1 MSLEKKYPKL
11 FGLLEDTTFVDSP
24 RDLVVV
30 DENYDDIDSD
40 EFDVFDPSDY
50 NFLVYITPRVQD
62 ALGEKG
68 IGQLVKRLESDE
80 RFEDFF
86 ASEIDMYGIK
96 VTDMDEESIGDL
108 IIKVIEE
115 ELL

>member
-1 MSLEKKYPKL
+1 MNLEKEYPKL
-11 FGLLEDTTFVDSP
+11 FKELKDKIFVETP
-24 RDLVVV
+24 RDLIVV

-50 NFLVYITPRVQD
+50 NFLIYITPRVQEI
-62 ALGEKG
+62 LGEDGLNK
-68 IGQLVKRLESDE
+68 LTKKLENDK

-96 VTDMDEESIGDL
+96 VINTDEETIETMIL
-108 IIKVIEE
+108 KLIEE
-115 ELL
+115 EIV